1 MVVDAGK
8 VVWSLAVARG
18 EKAWLWQLG
27 YLVGNLEILTL
38 THLPPKSVSHLAGS
52 RGTRRTTDCEITY
65 TSK

>member
-8 VVWSLAVARG
+8 VVWSLAVAQG
-18 EKAWLWQLG
+18 EKAWLW
-27 YLVGNLEILTL
+27 LVGNLEILTL